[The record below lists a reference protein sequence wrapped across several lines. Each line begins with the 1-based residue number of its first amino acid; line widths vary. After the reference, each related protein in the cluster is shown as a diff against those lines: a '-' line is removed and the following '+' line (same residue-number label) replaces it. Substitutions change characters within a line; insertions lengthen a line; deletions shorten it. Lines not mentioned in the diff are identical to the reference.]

1 GPDGP
6 FPSQGDLAAI
16 FSLTSHR
23 AAQRCWVLQ
32 MKLAFTVATPDTADL
47 GMLAL
52 RGDLEENFR
61 FLAGLG
67 YQGVELMVRDPS
79 HLDASWVRE
88 VADKLGLGFAAVS
101 TGQLRKEDGLELSQL
116 DSELRAKAV
125 ARGKQVIE
133 FASRLGTQVNI
144 GTYRGRLAQG
154 EERTASLAAARESFG
169 ILLDYASERDVT
181 LAIEPQNRSIS
192 NWLNC
197 VNETLAWKNKFPH
210 PNLKLLFDVY
220 HALLEEPSLYAS
232 LIRAF
237 PATSLVQLSDSNR
250 MAPGSGQLHFGDLL
264 RVLAALGYEGFLC
277 VEILQVPNSH
287 EAATQAARYLKPLL
301 EQIQAELR

>member
-1 GPDGP
+1 
-6 FPSQGDLAAI
+6 
-16 FSLTSHR
+16 
-23 AAQRCWVLQ
+23 
-32 MKLAFTVATPDTADL
+32 MKVAFTVATPDTADPS
-47 GMLAL
+47 MLAL

-79 HLDASWVRE
+79 NVDPSWLRE

-101 TGQLRKEDGLELSQL
+101 TGQLRKEDGLELSHL
-116 DSELRAKAV
+116 ESEPRAKAV
-125 ARGKQVIE
+125 TRGKQVIE

-154 EERTASLAAARESFG
+154 EERTASLVAARESFD
-169 ILLDYASERDVT
+169 ILLDYASERGVT
-181 LAIEPQNRSIS
+181 LAVEPQNRSIS
-192 NWLNC
+192 NWLNG
-197 VNETLAWKNKFPH
+197 VNETLAWKQTFSH
-210 PNLKLLFDVY
+210 QNLKLLFDVY

-250 MAPGSGQLHFGDLL
+250 MAPGSGQVHFSDLL
-264 RVLAALGYEGFLC
+264 RVLAALGYQGYLC
-277 VEILQVPNSH
+277 VEILQLPNSR
-287 EAATQAARYLKPLL
+287 AAAMQAARYLKPLL
-301 EQIQAELR
+301 EQIEREFVTSTPLV